1 MADHSE
7 DLPRQSH
14 DEIDAYFAS
23 YPRFAYRRDQ
33 PIHSELSRMYDTF
46 GWGREN
52 PKRKKSWARF
62 RIAVIR
68 AFNSAFGS
76 DAENITS
83 WQRICHCLGVAPS
96 PRTLGDA
103 RKAVVETYVNLVD
116 LLQSVRNG
124 TPVETFSTLEAL
136 RAYTVAN
143 RLYFPKDE
151 AYEGALLRFLLREIH
166 HEYKGRRGRRPKNKR
181 KGREPGKAGQY
192 HEPGAPRMNQA
203 GRD

>member
-1 MADHSE
+1 MTHE
-7 DLPRQSH
+7 
-14 DEIDAYFAS
+14 
-23 YPRFAYRRDQ
+23 RF
-33 PIHSELSRMYDTF
+33 
-46 GWGREN
+46 
-52 PKRKKSWARF
+52 
-62 RIAVIR
+62 V
-68 AFNSAFGS
+68 
-76 DAENITS
+76 
-83 WQRICHCLGVAPS
+83 CLGS
-96 PRTLGDA
+96 GLGGPINDNCA
-103 RKAVVETYVNLVD
+103 QAVVETYVNLVD

-181 KGREPGKAGQY
+181 KDREPGKAGQY

-203 GRD
+203 GGD